1 MEKVRKQKIHYAW
14 KIVIACILLKL
25 GTGGATGAAVGNFIT
40 PIAQDLNC
48 KVSQL
53 TVFTSL
59 QAISMALLY
68 TTAAKFITKK
78 RVGLVIGIASLIE
91 IIGLALMG
99 TYHTVR
105 MFYISGVLTGI
116 AQAFTGFVSIPI
128 LLNMWFEK
136 KNGTVLGIVTGV
148 GTISIMLYTLLSAQL
163 ITSVGWRNAYF
174 IMALMAFII
183 SVPAAFLLI
192 RSPKE
197 VGYRPYGADDTETK
211 NRDNIVSSA
220 KKQLSFTK
228 EQAFHLPILYFAWVA
243 CVMYSYAC
251 GVAGYAN
258 TFATMELKQSINF
271 GAIVGVCSSLG
282 STFSSFIVG
291 RINDKRGVIAGML
304 WGTITTAA
312 GYSMMF
318 LSFMNPAAAIPAIFV
333 VGLGNSMY
341 MVQCPLLV
349 RTIVG
354 TQHYSEI
361 WSLMMMANS
370 LIGGGL
376 YASIGLFYDNFGTYR
391 GAFGMAIVL
400 YTCAGLLG
408 SIAIVRSRKLTE
420 IARHYNGLS
429 HD

>member
-1 MEKVRKQKIHYAW
+1 MGKAEKQKMHYAW

-48 KVSQL
+48 KVSEL

-68 TTAAKFITKK
+68 TTAAKFITTK
-78 RVGLVIGIASLIE
+78 RVELVIGIASLIE
-91 IIGLALMG
+91 VTGLALMG
-99 TYHTVR
+99 TYHTVQ
-105 MFYISGVLTGI
+105 MFYISGILTGV

-148 GTISIMLYTLLSAQL
+148 GTIATMLYTLLSAQL
-163 ITSVGWRNAYF
+163 ITNVGWRNAYF
-174 IMALMAFII
+174 IMALMALVI
-183 SVPAAFLLI
+183 SVPPAFILI

-197 VGYRPYGADDTETK
+197 VGCLPYGADDPDTADSKKE
-211 NRDNIVSSA
+211 VFSA
-220 KKQLSFTK
+220 KEQFSFTK
-228 EQAFHLPILYFAWVA
+228 KQAFRLPLLYIAWTA

-258 TFATMELKQSINF
+258 TFATMELNQSINF
-271 GAIVGVCSSLG
+271 GAIVGVCASLG
-282 STFSSFIVG
+282 GTLSSFIVG
-291 RINDKRGVIAGML
+291 RINDKRGVKAGML

-312 GYSMMF
+312 GYAMMF
-318 LSFMNPAAAIPAIFV
+318 LSFINPVAAIPAIFV

-341 MVQCPLLV
+341 MVQCPLLA

-354 TQHYSEI
+354 TKHYSEI
-361 WSLMMMANS
+361 WSLMMMINS

-391 GAFGMAIVL
+391 GAFVMAIIL
-400 YTCAGLLG
+400 YACAGLLG
-408 SIAIVRSRKLTE
+408 SIAINKREKMKLPE
-420 IARHYNGLS
+420 KEEV
-429 HD
+429 